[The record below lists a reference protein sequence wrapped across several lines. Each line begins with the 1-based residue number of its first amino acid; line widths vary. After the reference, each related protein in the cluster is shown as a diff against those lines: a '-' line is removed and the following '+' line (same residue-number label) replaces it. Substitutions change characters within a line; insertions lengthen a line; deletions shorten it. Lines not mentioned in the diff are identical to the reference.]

1 MLHLIIRRQPI
12 MKDFLKNKSMARGM
26 AENYITKPQS
36 QTPLNKEE
44 KQQVDLLFK
53 ILESSSIQLGTSLF

>member
-1 MLHLIIRRQPI
+1 